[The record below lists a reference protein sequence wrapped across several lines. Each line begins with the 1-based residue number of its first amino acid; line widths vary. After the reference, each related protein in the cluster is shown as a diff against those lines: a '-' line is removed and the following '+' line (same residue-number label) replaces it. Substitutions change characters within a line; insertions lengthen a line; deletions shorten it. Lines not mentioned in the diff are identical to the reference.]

1 MLAELFPEG
10 PPQRVPKGPIEKHVG
25 PYLSTFDL
33 ADELGV
39 SAERIRML
47 VVKLFTPTD
56 KRPELGKIVFKDER
70 GYWQI
75 PRSWADKYQR
85 LRAAYQAQKLH
96 ERELTQM
103 YGKAAGHDNP
113 LDKYLTAADAIVLVN
128 GKPASLPISIG
139 WVLGE
144 TFGPF
149 PILLDVEAE
158 TVLRAIEVL
167 NSPRRI
173 THRTCWTDNLAN
185 WIEQEGPLR
194 IEWP

>member
-10 PPQRVPKGPIEKHVG
+10 PPQRVLKGPIEKHIG

-33 ADELGV
+33 ADELGI
-39 SAERIRML
+39 SAERIRVL
-47 VVKLFTPTD
+47 VVRLFTRTD
-56 KRPELGKIVFKDER
+56 KRPELGKIVFKNES

-85 LRAAYQAQKLH
+85 LRAAHQTQKLH
-96 ERELTQM
+96 ERELTRM
-103 YGKAAGHDNP
+103 HGKSADQDNP
-113 LDKYLTAADAIVLVN
+113 LDKYLTAEAIVLVN
-128 GKPASLPISIG
+128 GKPTSLSISVA
-139 WVLGE
+139 WVLGKA
-144 TFGPF
+144 FGPF

-167 NSPRRI
+167 NSPTRI
-173 THRTCWTDNLAN
+173 LLRSCWTDTFAE
-185 WIEQEGPLR
+185 WIEREGPLR